1 MINELEINNPSLPTN
16 FIYLNDKRN
25 DWYINW
31 RKIYNYYKLKYS
43 KIDEDTIED
52 VVEEKIN
59 NWNKYMKYE
68 NDEDRLILY
77 YSTNVKELNKSLYD
91 FIDPF
96 IKHNLNNINEV
107 QVQSK
112 PIIGAG
118 IEHDIYPDIKN
129 PSRIYK
135 VPKDAIAKQ
144 KMYEWIKIFNK
155 YPQVFAKIYKA
166 KDNSYVSLEKLNTS
180 RVKQEYDKLF
190 DYFTTKHILID
201 DSDIYGE
208 SGVNDPLTHLFLT
221 LSIFYSESKTKEMLS
236 KMKKLDPSII
246 PIFNNW
252 LKLSL
257 NVKNVAEKESKS
269 IDFHMGNFGYDS
281 QGNLKMLDI

>member
-1 MINELEINNPSLPTN
+1 MINELEINNPITHTN
-16 FIYLNDKRN
+16 WIYLNDKGN

-31 RKIYNYYKLKYS
+31 RRIYDYYKLKYN
-43 KIDEDTIED
+43 KIDENTVETIVD
-52 VVEEKIN
+52 KKIVM
-59 NWNKYMKYE
+59 WQKYMKYE
-68 NDEDRLILY
+68 NGEDRLILY
-77 YSTNVKELNKSLYD
+77 YSTNIKELNKSLFN

-96 IKHNLNNINEV
+96 IKRELNSLNEV

-112 PIIGAG
+112 PIIGTG
-118 IEHDIYPDIKN
+118 IEHDIYPDTKN
-129 PSRIYK
+129 SSRIYK

-144 KMYEWIKIFNK
+144 KMYEWIRIFNK

-166 KDNSYVSLEKLNTS
+166 KNNSYVSLEKLDTN

-236 KMKKLDPSII
+236 KMKQLEPNII
-246 PIFNNW
+246 PIFKNW
-252 LKLSL
+252 LEFSL
-257 NVKNVAEKESKS
+257 KVRDVAEKESRS
-269 IDFHMGNFGYDS
+269 IDFHTGNFGYDN